1 MEKLSFYQNKII
13 SSLESISFAK
23 APLELYEP
31 IDYILSIGGKRIRP
45 SLLLATYHMFDENVD
60 HAINA
65 ALAIE
70 VFHNFTLL
78 HDDLMDKA
86 NVRRNKA
93 TVHKKWN
100 DSVAILSGDAMLIK
114 AYELLFTYRFDGLKE
129 IMQFFNQTAL
139 KVCEGQQYDM
149 NFQNDSSVTVDNY
162 LMMIELK
169 TAVLIAASLKIGAM
183 LAEAPAN
190 IVQQIFQF
198 GINIGIAFQLQD
210 DLLDAFAD
218 EESFGKKIGGDILE
232 NKKTFLLLTLLEQA
246 TVNDK
251 KTVLDWME
259 RTTYDPDEK
268 IKTIKSLYY
277 HYDIPSL
284 TERKIKYYFNLSV
297 SELENIDIPIDKKST
312 LHEFSELLF
321 KRSS

>member
-13 SSLESISFAK
+13 ASLKNISFAK

-45 SLLLATYHMFDENVD
+45 SLLLTAYHMFDENVD

-65 ALAIE
+65 ALAVE

-86 NVRRNKA
+86 NVRRNKP

-100 DSVAILSGDAMLIK
+100 NSVAILSGDAMLIQ
-114 AYELLFTYRFDGLKE
+114 AYELLFTYPFDKLKE
-129 IMQFFNQTAL
+129 IMQFFNKTAL

-149 NFQNDSSVTVDNY
+149 NFQINSTVTVNNY

-169 TAVLIAASLKIGAM
+169 TAALIAASLKIGAM
-183 LAEAPAN
+183 LAGAPAN
-190 IVQQIFQF
+190 MVQQIYQF
-198 GINIGIAFQLQD
+198 GKNIGIAFQLQD
-210 DLLDAFAD
+210 DLLDAFAN

-277 HYDIPSL
+277 HYDIQSL
-284 TERKIKYYFNLSV
+284 TERKIKHYFNLSV
-297 SELENIDIPIDKKST
+297 SELENIDLPADKKTT